1 MSSRPPVILG
11 YEAITGLGGNLE
23 ETWNRAVEGGS
34 GVRELTRFPLREKFP
49 VTVAGEVHGVDL
61 AAEEIFTAKELKNW
75 ASPVIPFGML
85 AVQRA
90 LAHAG
95 LELTPEL
102 ASRTATTF
110 SSAVG
115 GLDQFIAADR
125 ELVASSRLPRPFANP
140 NACINMVTGKVSI
153 LTGATGPILSTVGAC
168 ATGSLSLAYGA
179 MLLDRGLADVVL
191 CGAVDFSLVEVI
203 VAGFATMG
211 GCFKPK
217 GEGDRAAGDPTR
229 ASRPFSDDRR
239 GFVVSEGAAALI
251 LCSREFCDAHGLT
264 PRAELAGFGMTSDAH
279 HFVAPHGPT
288 ITAAMRQAVAAAGL
302 QPEDIGAINAH
313 AASTK
318 AGDRVEVEALREV
331 FGERTPVVTAN
342 KSQLGHAMGAA
353 SAIEAVLAIVGLER
367 GVVLPTINHQPDPDC
382 AVPDL
387 ATETRRLAHEH
398 VLSNAFGFGGCNCC
412 LVLRGVSA

>member
-1 MSSRPPVILG
+1 MNPAPPVILG
-11 YEAITGLGGNLE
+11 YEAITCLGGTAE
-23 ETWNRAVEGGS
+23 QTWNRAVEGGS
-34 GVRELTRFPLREKFP
+34 GLGPLTRFPLRERFP
-49 VTVAGEVHGVDL
+49 VSVAGEVHGVDL
-61 AAEEIFTAKELKNW
+61 QAEPIFTPKELKNW
-75 ASPVIPFGML
+75 ASPVIPYGML

-95 LELTPEL
+95 IEIDAEL
-102 ASRTATTF
+102 APRTATTF

-125 ELVASSRLPRPFANP
+125 ELVGAGKLPRPFVNP
-140 NACINMVTGKVSI
+140 NACLNMVTGKVSI
-153 LTGATGPILSTVGAC
+153 LTGATGPVMSPVGAC

-179 MLLDRGLADVVL
+179 MLLERGLCDVVL

-217 GEGDRAAGDPTR
+217 GDADRAADDPAK
-229 ASRPFSDDRR
+229 ASRPFSADRR
-239 GFVVSEGAAALI
+239 GFVVSEGSAALV
-251 LCSREFCDAHGLT
+251 LASREFADAHGLA
-264 PRAELAGFGMTSDAH
+264 PHAELVGIGMTSDAH

-288 ITAAMRQAVAAAGL
+288 VTAAMRQAVRSAGL

-318 AGDRVEVEALREV
+318 AGDATEVEALRDL
-331 FGERTPVVTAN
+331 FGERVPVVTAN

-353 SAIEAVLAIVGLER
+353 SAIEAVLCIMGLQR
-367 GVVLPTINHQPDPDC
+367 GVVLPTINYQPDPDC
-382 AVPDL
+382 ALPDL
-387 ATETRRLAHEH
+387 ASETRALPHEH